1 MSDQEE
7 SKDPF
12 FEIHS
17 VVFKKLRNK
26 KKKLDK
32 IKNKEHQHH
41 TQGRELNDD
50 EREMIKTKG
59 EVQAE
64 VD

>member
-1 MSDQEE
+1 M
-7 SKDPF
+7 
-12 FEIHS
+12 
-17 VVFKKLRNK
+17 VFKKLRNK